1 MKALSRVLPVVGGVI
16 VLVTQGMS
24 IDGVSAHRAEVRR
37 TGGDGIDSKMTN
49 EYLRTTRSYLL
60 AIEGSMESVDKAIGK
75 ELRTIGRLC
84 PNVAANAPLNLSRS
98 RVDGSIV
105 DTLAITVAHAD
116 MAIVMRWRTRVSHL
130 HWSNPRVTDIVQR
143 SAQAADVEATLKKPS
158 LCESLRA
165 WARGH
170 FLRVPH
176 GLVEFSRKAE
186 AISESVTLFPNVL
199 AGHED
204 RQSHKMVREVK
215 SLQLT
220 VGRELRVRVINARK
234 EILKR
239 IGLVRGKTAEWSR
252 SWPIEIRGGE
262 M

>member
-1 MKALSRVLPVVGGVI
+1 MKALSRVVPVVGGVI

-37 TGGDGIDSKMTN
+37 TSGGGIGSKVTN
-49 EYLRTTRSYLL
+49 EYLRATRTYLL
-60 AIEGSMESVDKAIGK
+60 AIEGSMGSVDKAISK

-84 PNVAANAPLNLSRS
+84 PNVAANAPLNVSRS

-116 MAIVMRWRTRVSHL
+116 MAIVMHWRVRVSHL

-143 SAQAADVEATLKKPS
+143 SAQAASIETTLKKPS
-158 LCESLRA
+158 LCESLKA

-170 FLRVPH
+170 FLRVPPR
-176 GLVEFSRKAE
+176 LVEFSRKAE
-186 AISESVTLFPNVL
+186 AISEAVNLLPNVL

-204 RQSHKMVREVK
+204 RQTREMVREVK
-215 SLQLT
+215 ALQLT
-220 VGRELRVRVINARK
+220 VGREVRVRVIDARK

-239 IGLVRGKTAEWSR
+239 IGLRRGKTADRSR
-252 SWPIEIRGGE
+252 SWPIEITGGE
-262 M
+262 T